1 MKITKISLQNFRA
14 YEEPFEIDLEGG
26 KNLLLHGE
34 NGAGKSSLYFAV
46 RRFFE
51 ERGGLIAEHRNHFA
65 DSSRASFVRLH
76 IKGSDSTGVEY
87 DNDVSWDDADG
98 HPLMIPKDQK
108 TMPIPKELR
117 SLLVDAA
124 RRSGFLDYRA
134 MLKTSLLAKPIARKS
149 RDFDLHSFIYGADR
163 EGLEAQLFDVV
174 TWVILDGVRVTTAG
188 GGESTIGNLIREVW
202 NTHPTNRYKR
212 TLRRAERAT
221 TAFNQAFATILP
233 DLENKL
239 PEFLDYFE
247 NCDLT
252 VKFAPVSIQWDT
264 ETLALNGAV
273 LVPNITFRKALLTDH
288 SLDLNEARLSALAIC
303 LFLGGVLL
311 SDNDFQNPA
320 HPRFLFLDDALIG
333 LDLRN
338 RLPILRI
345 LDREEFKHY
354 QVFLLTHDRVW
365 FDLARGHLPEKD
377 GWLHRELLADEDTGQ
392 LIPRL
397 QPSDSD
403 VARAKAHLSGGDRMA
418 AAVYTRAAF
427 EAKLRN
433 VCEKNGIKI
442 PFKPHADRV
451 GAGVLW
457 DGIIQRQRE
466 REEQRLK
473 GSQVPDF
480 VPPTLETDVETMRST
495 VLNKLSHT
503 GASSLVTSEVAAAIS
518 TVERVISHTFP
529 KP

>member
-1 MKITKISLQNFRA
+1 MRITQISLQNFRA

-34 NGAGKSSLYFAV
+34 NGAGKSSLYFAL

-65 DSSRASFVRLH
+65 DSARASFVRLH
-76 IKGSDSTGVEY
+76 IKGPDSTGVEY
-87 DNDVSWDDADG
+87 DNDVWWDDPDG
-98 HPLMIPKDQK
+98 HPLTVPKDPK
-108 TMPIPKELR
+108 TTPIPKELR

-149 RDFDLHSFIYGADR
+149 HDFDLHSFIYGADR

-174 TWVILDGVRVTTAG
+174 TWVILDGVRVTAAG

-202 NTHPTNRYKR
+202 RTRPSNRYKK

-221 TAFNQAFATILP
+221 SAFNQAFATVLP
-233 DLENKL
+233 TLESKI
-239 PEFLDYFE
+239 PDFLTYFE
-247 NCDLT
+247 NCELE
-252 VKFAPVSIQWDT
+252 VEFAPVSINWNPT
-264 ETLALNGAV
+264 TLALDGAV
-273 LVPNITFRKALLTDH
+273 LVPDISFRKKPFADH

-303 LFLGGVLL
+303 FFLGGVLL
-311 SDNDFQNPA
+311 SDNDYQNPA

-333 LDLRN
+333 LDLKN
-338 RLPILRI
+338 RLPTLRI
-345 LDREEFKHY
+345 LSRDEFKYY
-354 QVFLLTHDRVW
+354 QIFLLTHDRVW
-365 FDLARGHLPEKD
+365 FDLARGHLPEKS
-377 GWLHRELLADEDTGQ
+377 GWLHKQLIADEDAGR
-392 LIPRL
+392 LVPRL
-397 QPSDSD
+397 QPSDHD
-403 VARAKAHLSGGDRMA
+403 LARAKMHLGAGDRMA

-427 EAKLRN
+427 EARLRN

-442 PFKPHADRV
+442 PYKPDSERV
-451 GAGVLW
+451 SAGVLW

-466 REEQRLK
+466 REEQRSK
-473 GSQVPDF
+473 GSKVPDF
-480 VPPTLETDVETMRST
+480 VPAALEADVETMRST

-503 GASSLVTSEVAAAIS
+503 GASSLVTSEVAAAIA
-518 TVERVISHTFP
+518 TVEHVVSHKFP